1 MKDNY
6 RRLFSMRKALFA
18 LFCLLGCTTV
28 LSASV
33 RVTNMKVSGL
43 IKPLSIDQIPT
54 FSWQTEC
61 DERGFVQRSYEIS
74 VTDGVGN
81 TVWESGTV
89 TSTEQSNIKYEGAEL
104 TSCTAYRWTVTVEG
118 TRGERSETASSTF
131 ETAFM
136 NPAEW
141 TAKWIGTETDS
152 VKSRYVISFDTPF
165 VSRYLKID
173 VTKLGIPVS
182 TEANLYYLQLAEVE
196 IISNGENVARNA
208 KFTAS
213 DNYEVPNYWSINYI
227 NDGLLTTTHYGF
239 TTHSS
244 SNANRHVYIDV
255 DLGEE
260 RSIDC
265 IVMYPRQDQYSKD
278 GANKAACFPASFTI
292 QSSTNNTN
300 FITRHTATNIA
311 APAYS
316 TESAAVPYYG
326 RSFSINK
333 EVTRA
338 RIYATA
344 LGVFTMKLNGQ
355 PVTENRLEP
364 GESEYTKTVQYCTY
378 DVTKLLK
385 KSTNMLL
392 AQVAGGIFNVTK
404 VGANGGLTE
413 RYCKEITNRGD
424 VCLKAE
430 LHIDYADGTH
440 DVIVTDADWRTTSSP
455 TTGVNWWGGEDYD
468 ATLKLDTWNLK
479 PETWN
484 MVKVID
490 TPRFSCGQS
499 SGPVGVLRSR
509 SYEPIKVVEEWKAVS
524 VTPITISG
532 KQGYL
537 VDFGKNFAGTFRFSL
552 KGKRGQVITLRTG
565 HQLNFDKTIKQ
576 ETFNSWPYDIYD
588 TYTFAGTEEGEQWGP
603 EFMYH
608 GTRYLQILGLTEA
621 PSPEQF
627 VAQRLR
633 SNVEQTGNF
642 QTSNQLLNDIHT
654 ICRDGIQSQIYN
666 SFTDCPHREKLGWLD
681 VPNELYFSIGYNYD
695 MTTFWGKTIQDCF
708 DAQYPTGKVPSTVPH
723 YHGDWDDDPN
733 WGGSAIFVPYRNW
746 KMYGDKSLMTKYY
759 SGMKRLINYYTG
771 MTNGYIMPGASYSA
785 LSDWGQGSS
794 GLTNQIPAE
803 FTITT
808 SYYFL
813 LNAMCEMASELGYR
827 DDAINF
833 AETAMNVKEAFN
845 KRFYNGSTHVY
856 DYGNQG
862 DYGMPLYYGLVPFG
876 DEQAV
881 ADKLAEAV
889 RNANYKIKTGEIAL
903 KPVLMSLA
911 KYGYNDIV
919 YKMACQTDYPSYG
932 YWVKQGCTT
941 TPELWNMQYS
951 QNHCMMDH
959 IEEWFYSQLGGIQMQ
974 EGLNGIGFH
983 RFKICPWIPDDM
995 SNMRCVTKSLYGEI
1009 VSEYT
1014 RSEEGFHFHFTVPA
1028 NCVAVVTLPITDKK
1042 LTENGQEVT
1051 TSTDGVR
1058 SIFYNESDV
1067 TVTIGGGDY
1076 HFATDVNTTYIKGV
1090 ENGLFGP
1097 NGSLHRENEQECMY
1111 NNSVYDLKGRVV
1123 SLDSIRKSIVYIQ
1136 NGKKFVC
1143 NK

>member
-1 MKDNY
+1 MKK
-6 RRLFSMRKALFA
+6 RLSYSLF
-18 LFCLLGCTTV
+18 LLLISLTLT
-28 LSASV
+28 ASV
-33 RVTNMKVSGL
+33 RVTNLKVSGL
-43 IKPLSIDQIPT
+43 NNPLGIDQVPT
-54 FSWQTEC
+54 FSWQTQS
-61 DERGFVQRSYEIS
+61 DERGFVQRSYEIT
-74 VTDGVGN
+74 VTDANGN
-81 TVWESGTV
+81 AVWESCTV
-89 TSTEQSNIKYEGAEL
+89 TSTEQSNIRYEGATL
-104 TSCTAYRWTVTVEG
+104 ASCSAYNWTVTVTG
-118 TRGERSETASSTF
+118 AKGDRSETASSTF

-141 TAKWIGTETDS
+141 TAKWIGAETDS
-152 VKSRYVISFDTPF
+152 VKSRFVINFSAPF
-165 VSRYLKID
+165 TGRYLKID

-196 IISNGENVARNA
+196 IFSGSENVARSA

-213 DNYEVPNYWSINYI
+213 DNYEVPGYWSINYV
-227 NDGLLTTTHYGF
+227 NDGRLTTSRYGF

-244 SNANRHVYIDV
+244 NNANRHVYMNV
-255 DLGEE
+255 DLGTE
-260 RSIDC
+260 RTIDRM
-265 IVMYPRQDQYSKD
+265 VMYPRQDQYSKD
-278 GANKAACFPASFTI
+278 GANKAANFPASFTI
-292 QSSTNNTN
+292 QSSTDNKN
-300 FITRHTATNIA
+300 FTVQFTASDLA
-311 APAYS
+311 APTYVS
-316 TESAAVPYYG
+316 ESSAVPYYG
-326 RSFSINK
+326 RSFSIGK
-333 EVTRA
+333 TVARA

-364 GESEYTKTVQYCTY
+364 GETEFTKSIQYCTY
-378 DVTKLLK
+378 DVTRLLQQGDN
-385 KSTNMLL
+385 TLL

-430 LHIDYADGTH
+430 LHIDYTDGTRE
-440 DVIVTDADWRTTSSP
+440 VVVTDGDWRTAPSP

-468 ATLKLDTWNLK
+468 ATQEIEAWNMKL
-479 PETWN
+479 ETWN
-484 MVKVID
+484 TVKVIA

-509 SYEPIKVVEEWKAVS
+509 SYEPIRVVEEWKAVS

-532 KQGYL
+532 KRGYL
-537 VDFGKNFAGTFRFSL
+537 VDFGKNFAGTFRFNL
-552 KGKRGQVITLRTG
+552 KGQRGQVITLRTG
-565 HQLNFDKTIKQ
+565 HQLNADNTIKQ

-588 TYTFAGTEEGEQWGP
+588 TYTFAGTAEGEQWGP

-608 GTRYLQILGLTEA
+608 GTRYLQILGLTTT
-621 PSPEQF
+621 PTPEQF
-627 VAQRLR
+627 TALRLR
-633 SNVEQTGNF
+633 SAVEQTGDF
-642 QTSNQLLNDIHT
+642 ATSNQLLNDIHT
-654 ICRDGIQSQIYN
+654 ICRDAIQSQIYN

-695 MTTFWGKTIQDCF
+695 MINFWGKTVQDCF
-708 DAQYPTGKVPSTVPH
+708 DAQYATGKVPSTVPH
-723 YHGDWDDDPN
+723 FHGDWDDDPN

-746 KMYGDKSLMTKYY
+746 KMYGDKSLMTRYY
-759 SGMKRLINYYTG
+759 DGMKRLINYYTG
-771 MTNGYIMPGASYSA
+771 MTTGYIMPGASYSA

-813 LNAMCEMASELGYR
+813 LNAMCEMAAELGYR
-827 DDAINF
+827 DDAIAF
-833 AETAMNVKEAFN
+833 AETAQNVQTAFN
-845 KRFYNGSTHVY
+845 NRFYNATTHVY

-876 DEQAV
+876 HEQAV
-881 ADKLAEAV
+881 AEKLAEAV
-889 RNANYKIKTGEIAL
+889 RAANYKIKTGEIAL

-941 TPELWNMQYS
+941 TPELWNMAYS

-974 EGLNGIGFH
+974 EGFNGIGFH
-983 RFKICPWIPDDM
+983 RFNIAPWIPENMNTM
-995 SNMRCVTKSLYGEI
+995 SCRTKSLYGDI

-1014 RSEEGFHFHFTVPA
+1014 RTAGGFQFHFTVPS
-1028 NCVAVVTLPITDKK
+1028 NSVATITLPISDKK

-1051 TSTDGVR
+1051 AATSGVR
-1058 SIFYNESDV
+1058 SIYYSDSQV
-1067 TVTIGGGDY
+1067 TVSLGSGDY
-1076 HFATDVNTTYIKGV
+1076 HFATDVISTGINDYSIDDSDHSIHHEYGAT
-1090 ENGLFGP
+1090 
-1097 NGSLHRENEQECMY
+1097 
-1111 NNSVYDLKGRVV
+1111 YDLSGRRS
-1123 SLDSIRKSIVYIQ
+1123 SLKRGIYIHNGRKIAC
-1136 NGKKFVC
+1136 K
-1143 NK
+1143 